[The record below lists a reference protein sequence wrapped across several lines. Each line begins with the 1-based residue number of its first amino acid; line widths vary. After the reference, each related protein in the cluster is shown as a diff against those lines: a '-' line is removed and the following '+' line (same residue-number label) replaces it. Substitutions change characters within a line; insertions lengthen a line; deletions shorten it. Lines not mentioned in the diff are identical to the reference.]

1 MNKRAVLPLVDGVR
15 IVVPDSVDLL
25 TPYVL
30 REQGDWF
37 EDEIRFVRQAL
48 EPGQQAIDIG
58 ANYGVYALSIGK
70 AVGPNGKVWAFE
82 PASTTAEFLAASIAE
97 NGFSQVVLERSALSS
112 ATGFA
117 SLSLNFNPELNAL
130 RPGAAAA
137 DASERVPLVTL
148 DERAAAYD
156 WRDIDFVKIDA
167 EGEELNILQGGA
179 RFFADLSPLVQYEIR
194 GGSASQDDLT
204 AAFADRGYRSYRL
217 VPGVGLLVPFDTR
230 APADGYVLNLFCCKP
245 DRAARLAARG
255 LLVEPVPAMGAPV
268 AAGIGAY
275 GWQKTLAT
283 LPYGQVLA
291 GLWQQQAAAGVGAEV
306 IAPLAEHALA
316 RDPARPAAERL
327 SALESAYSRL
337 RALCAADSSRL
348 RLVSLARVARD
359 FGARKIAVQSLVE
372 ILDRVDK
379 TRGVDV
385 GEPFL
390 APGPRFDSLAP
401 GPHISNWV
409 VAGVLEELERLGA
422 HSSYFLGDGSYDRLT
437 SISQLGFGSDEMRRR
452 KELVERRFG
461 RGTALPGA

>member
-1 MNKRAVLPLVDGVR
+1 MNKRAVLPMVDGVC

-37 EDEIRFVRQAL
+37 EDEIRFVRKAL
-48 EPGQQAIDIG
+48 EPGHQAIDIG
-58 ANYGVYALSIGK
+58 ANYGVYALSIAK

-97 NGFSQVVLERSALSS
+97 NGFSQMVLERSALSS
-112 ATGFA
+112 AAGFA
-117 SLSLNFNPELNAL
+117 SLSLNLNPELNAL
-130 RPGAAAA
+130 RQGAVAA

-148 DERAAAYD
+148 DERATALH

-167 EGEELNILQGGA
+167 EGEELNILKGGA
-179 RFFADLSPLVQYEIR
+179 RFFADLSPLVQYEIK
-194 GGSASQDDLT
+194 GGSASPEDLV
-204 AAFADRGYRSYRL
+204 AAFSDRGYRSYRL
-217 VPGVGLLVPFDTR
+217 VPGLGLLVPVDTG
-230 APADGYVLNLFCCKP
+230 AAADKYALNLFCCKP

-255 LLVEPVPAMGAPV
+255 LLVEPVPAMGTP
-268 AAGIGAY
+268 AAVEAY
-275 GWQKTLAT
+275 GWQTTLAT
-283 LPYGQVLA
+283 LPYGQLLA

-306 IAPLAEHALA
+306 VAPLAEYALS
-316 RDPARPAAERL
+316 RDPARPATERL
-327 SALESAYSRL
+327 SALGSAYSRL

-348 RLVSLARVARD
+348 RLVSLARVASD
-359 FGARKIAVQSLVE
+359 FGAREVAVQSLVE

-401 GPHISNWV
+401 GPQIGIWV
-409 VAGVLEELERLGA
+409 IAGMLEEIERLGD
-422 HSSYFLGDGSYDRLT
+422 HSSYFMDDRSLDRLT

-461 RGTALPGA
+461 KGGAPS